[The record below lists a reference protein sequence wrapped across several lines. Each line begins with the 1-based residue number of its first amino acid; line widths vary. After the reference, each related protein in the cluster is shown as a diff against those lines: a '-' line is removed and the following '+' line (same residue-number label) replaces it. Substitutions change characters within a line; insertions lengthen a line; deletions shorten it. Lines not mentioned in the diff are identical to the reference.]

1 MCARRVS
8 LESENNSSLG
18 SHASVALP
26 DGPHP
31 VRRKMLAAM
40 GWAASGGE

>member
-8 LESENNSSLG
+8 LESEVNPSLG
-18 SHASVALP
+18 SHANVALS
-26 DGPHP
+26 DGPHL